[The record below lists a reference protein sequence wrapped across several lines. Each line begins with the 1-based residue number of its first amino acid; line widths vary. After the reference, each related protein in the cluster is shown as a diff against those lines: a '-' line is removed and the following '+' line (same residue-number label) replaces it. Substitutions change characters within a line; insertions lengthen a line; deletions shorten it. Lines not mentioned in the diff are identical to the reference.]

1 VACNRSDHEH
11 QSAAVGRVLRVQ
23 ASSFQGRR
31 VMTALK
37 RGCVQKNSFHFSS
50 KKRGARVACNRS
62 DHEHQSAAVGRV
74 LRVQASSFQE
84 RRVMT
89 ALKRGCVQKN
99 SFHFSSK
106 KRGARVA
113 CNRSGHEH
121 QSAAVGRVLRVQA
134 SSFQERRVMTALKRG
149 CVQKNSFHFSSEE
162 KGLGFQ
168 VFSFS
173 G

>member
-1 VACNRSDHEH
+1 MVESYLECNSSTSQPYALLRSLSVWFCGPECLRQQKLSSSCVHH
-11 QSAAVGRVLRVQ
+11 HIRILQPAGRVLRVQ
-23 ASSFQGRR
+23 GRSFQDKCPL
-31 VMTALK
+31 AALLK

-50 KKRGARVACNRS
+50 KKRGARVARNRS
-62 DHEHQSAAVGRV
+62 GHEHQSAAVGRV

-113 CNRSGHEH
+113 CNRSGHCYK
-121 QSAAVGRVLRVQA
+121 AVL
-134 SSFQERRVMTALKRG
+134 TLT
-149 CVQKNSFHFSSEE
+149 H
-162 KGLGFQ
+162 
-168 VFSFS
+168 
-173 G
+173 